1 MKTKIS
7 ESLFMYLIKNNVM
20 IYVYVINRKTF
31 VDELVFCFL
40 SSASLLLVGE
50 ANTLVHEH

>member
-31 VDELVFCFL
+31 VDEFVFCFL